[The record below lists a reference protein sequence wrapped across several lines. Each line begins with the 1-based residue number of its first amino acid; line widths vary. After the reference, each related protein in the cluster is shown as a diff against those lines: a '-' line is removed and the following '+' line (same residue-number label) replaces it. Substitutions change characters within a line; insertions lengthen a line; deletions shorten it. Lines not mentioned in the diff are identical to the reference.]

1 MPSRTRRGTS
11 RGDRVP
17 ALFSAEMDNSVAAQP
32 GRRGRSPASGAGSPR
47 TSARNSRRRL
57 DLVADGTP
65 NRSNDGSGA
74 RTPRTGGGDQR
85 PNVEGQP
92 IGDGPDNDY
101 NPDEFLDSLKAS
113 EQPML
118 LQMAAYLSAKDET
131 IAALQQQVKAEQD
144 KRKTQESIR
153 NYEDTGRSSFQFHP
167 DDIADLMHTFVIP
180 HIRELDDQ
188 KYYSD
193 LDMAT
198 ALPEDLSR
206 GISMVT
212 NLPKNVKNPIF
223 QRNLRS
229 NQLSTLPRECSDLES
244 KYYSVEQKSKDD
256 ALVKLHKDFAPVLQV
271 LLHTSLQTLREPDD
285 TVSAETL
292 LSDVQNSAF
301 DLCQILFEF
310 FGKTIVQPRRE
321 IFQKATGLSVS
332 HNTSSGFLTRAES
345 EAAMTTARQHDLIG
359 THIDAVRPNSAFGRG
374 RGKGKNGRRGAQ
386 RPAGRGHGQL
396 RQLQSVR
403 PTAPP
408 TAPPAPQQQQ
418 QQQQQRQQQQQQQSA
433 GGQAASSAAPGRQQ
447 STPLGRGRGRGR
459 GKGQ

>member
-1 MPSRTRRGTS
+1 
-11 RGDRVP
+11 
-17 ALFSAEMDNSVAAQP
+17 
-32 GRRGRSPASGAGSPR
+32 
-47 TSARNSRRRL
+47 L
-57 DLVADGTP
+57 DLIADGTP
-65 NRSNDGSGA
+65 NRSDNGSGV
-74 RTPRTGGGDQR
+74 RTPRTGGSARRRSVDVR
-85 PNVEGQP
+85 PDE
-92 IGDGPDNDY
+92 DGPDEDY
-101 NPDEFLDSLKAS
+101 NPDAFLESLKATR
-113 EQPML
+113 EPML
-118 LQMAAYLSAKDET
+118 LQMASYLSAKDET

-144 KRKTQESIR
+144 KRRTQEAIR

-180 HIRELDDQ
+180 YIRNLDDQ

-212 NLPKNVKNPIF
+212 NLPKSVKNGIF

-229 NQLSTLPRECSDLES
+229 NQLSTLPRELSDLES
-244 KYYSVEQKSKDD
+244 NYYSGEQKSKDD
-256 ALVKLHKDFAPVLQV
+256 ALVKLHKEFAPVLQV

-292 LSDVQNSAF
+292 LSEVQNSAF

-310 FGKTIVQPRRE
+310 FGKNMVQPRRDL
-321 IFQKATGLSVS
+321 FQKATGLSVS
-332 HNTSSGFLTRAES
+332 HDTSSGFLTRAES
-345 EAAMTTARQHDLIG
+345 EAAMATARQHDLIG

-374 RGKGKNGRRGAQ
+374 RGKGKNGRRAAQ
-386 RPAGRGHGQL
+386 KAAGRGRSQL
-396 RQLQSVR
+396 RQIQSVR
-403 PTAPP
+403 PPAPP
-408 TAPPAPQQQQ
+408 TATPAPQQQQ

-433 GGQAASSAAPGRQQ
+433 GGQAASSAASGRQQ

-459 GKGQ
+459 GKSK

>member
-1 MPSRTRRGTS
+1 
-11 RGDRVP
+11 
-17 ALFSAEMDNSVAAQP
+17 
-32 GRRGRSPASGAGSPR
+32 
-47 TSARNSRRRL
+47 
-57 DLVADGTP
+57 
-65 NRSNDGSGA
+65 
-74 RTPRTGGGDQR
+74 
-85 PNVEGQP
+85 
-92 IGDGPDNDY
+92 
-101 NPDEFLDSLKAS
+101 
-113 EQPML
+113 ML

-131 IAALQQQVKAEQD
+131 ITALQQQVKAEQD

-212 NLPKNVKNPIF
+212 NLPKSVKNPIF

-271 LLHTSLQTLREPDD
+271 LLHTSLQTLQEPDD

-345 EAAMTTARQHDLIG
+345 EAAMATARQHDLIG

-403 PTAPP
+403 S
-408 TAPPAPQQQQ
+408 
-418 QQQQQRQQQQQQQSA
+418 R
-433 GGQAASSAAPGRQQ
+433 GCGAAKITEMRRRTIECVNCIPKYLAARSAAGSATAVGRLRTAQGQ
-447 STPLGRGRGRGR
+447 ERRTTTVPTEMVGRGGNPQPMQRPGVGEGGTGPVASGSWGGAARRVPGSACHAR
-459 GKGQ
+459 CAIGGGETLR